1 MPRSALLIRC
11 SETEAAMIR
20 DRAALERR
28 TVSGY
33 ILNVLDRILRTED
46 SLFQKLS
53 RYESFN
59 RTLGRAPT
67 RSHGP
72 RTALL
77 IRCTTAE
84 ANRIRTA
91 AERRQIGMS
100 DFVVHSL
107 RQFWT
112 VAAGRLSP

>member
-1 MPRSALLIRC
+1 
-11 SETEAAMIR
+11 MIR

-33 ILNVLDRILRTED
+33 VLNILDRVLRTED
-46 SLFQKLS
+46 WLFQKLAQF
-53 RYESFN
+53 ESFN
-59 RTLGRAPT
+59 RTLGKPRT

-77 IRCTTAE
+77 IRCTIGE
-84 ANRIRTA
+84 VKRIRA
-91 AERRQIGMS
+91 AAARRQIGIS

-107 RQFWT
+107 RQVWT